1 MESQYSLVSIVTV
14 VYNGFTD
21 IEATINSVL
30 NQSYPAIQYIIIDG
44 GSTDGTLSII
54 EKYRSQIDII
64 ISEQD
69 QGIYDAMNKAI
80 EYCAG
85 AWINFMNCGDFFY
98 STETIAGIFNEEMF
112 DLPDLIYGNHK
123 ALQRGNLIS
132 KIPAPLEDLWKG
144 MTIQHQSTFIK
155 TSILKESPFNIKYLY
170 AADYDVFYK
179 NLKKG
184 VKIKYINKY
193 LSIVTAEGFSETNS
207 VATYLEFWQIAS
219 KYEQNSL
226 LIEKHYRWVIKNRK
240 FVSLIKKTFPFL
252 NRLRSK
258 FRGNAQQY

>member
-1 MESQYSLVSIVTV
+1 MNSAYPVSVVTV
-14 VYNGFTD
+14 VYNDFTH

-30 NQSYPAIQYIIIDG
+30 NQTYPAIQYVVVDG
-44 GSTDGTLSII
+44 GSKDGTLSII

-64 ISEQD
+64 ISEPD

-80 EYCAG
+80 KYCSG
-85 AWINFMNCGDFFY
+85 AWINFMNCGDIFY
-98 STETIAGIFNEEMF
+98 SSETIAGIFNEEMF
-112 DLPDLIYGNHK
+112 DLPDVIYGNHK

-155 TSILKESPFNIKYLY
+155 TSILKESPFNTIYSY

-179 NLKKG
+179 NFKTG
-184 VKIKYINKY
+184 AKIKYINNY

-207 VATYLEFWQIAS
+207 LATYLEFWQIAS

-226 LIEKHYRWVIKNRK
+226 LIDKHYRWVIKKRK
-240 FVSLIKKTFPFL
+240 FVYLVKKIFPFL
-252 NRLRSK
+252 NRLWSK
-258 FRGNAQQY
+258 FRSNA